1 MYKNEEIKK
10 DVKFNYD
17 IYVIIVRIKK
27 EEIVLVE
34 ILLDEFILERY
45 VKFNILGMINVI
57 IFYVIVIMLKLFF
70 FFVDY
75 I

>member
-27 EEIVLVE
+27 EEIVFVE

-45 VKFNILGMINVI
+45 VKFNILGMINVCI
-57 IFYVIVIMLKLFF
+57 
-70 FFVDY
+70 
-75 I
+75 

>member
-1 MYKNEEIKK
+1 MYKKEEIKK

-17 IYVIIVRIKK
+17 IYVIIVRMKK

-45 VKFNILGMINVI
+45 VKFNILGMINVCI
-57 IFYVIVIMLKLFF
+57 YCYYVEIVF

>member
-34 ILLDEFILERY
+34 ILLDELILERY
-45 VKFNILGMINVI
+45 VKFNILGMINVCI
-57 IFYVIVIMLKLFF
+57 
-70 FFVDY
+70 
-75 I
+75 

>member
-17 IYVIIVRIKK
+17 ICVIIVRIKK
-27 EEIVLVE
+27 EEIILVE

-45 VKFNILGMINVI
+45 VKFNIVWLMFIYN
-57 IFYVIVIMLKLFF
+57 FYCYYVEIVFF
-70 FFVDY
+70 FL
-75 I
+75 

>member
-1 MYKNEEIKK
+1 MKK

-45 VKFNILGMINVI
+45 VKFNILCMINVCI
-57 IFYVIVIMLKLFF
+57 
-70 FFVDY
+70 
-75 I
+75 

>member
-1 MYKNEEIKK
+1 MKK

-45 VKFNILGMINVI
+45 VKFNILGMINVCMYI
-57 IFYVIVIMLKLFF
+57 MFIVIMLKLFF

>member
-10 DVKFNYD
+10 DLKFNYD

-45 VKFNILGMINVI
+45 VKFNILGMINVCI
-57 IFYVIVIMLKLFF
+57 
-70 FFVDY
+70 
-75 I
+75 

>member
-17 IYVIIVRIKK
+17 IYVIIVRMKK
-27 EEIVLVE
+27 EEFVLVE

-45 VKFNILGMINVI
+45 VKFNILGMINV
-57 IFYVIVIMLKLFF
+57 
-70 FFVDY
+70 Y